1 MSALYRGRFAPSPTG
16 PLHFGSLVAALASFL
31 EARSRQG
38 LWLLRI
44 ENLDPLREPPDAT
57 SQILRT
63 LDCHGLG
70 WDGPVWYQSE
80 RLSRYQD
87 ILDRLR
93 WAGLAYDCSCSRRE
107 LRENKGR
114 HPHHCRER
122 TGPAHAKTPKA
133 RQAAVRFALDDRIW
147 SWIDGIQGPCSVRVQ
162 AEIDDFVIQ
171 RKEGFFAYQMAVVCD
186 DIAQGIT
193 EVVRGHDLL
202 SSTPFQLA
210 LYQALENPPP
220 RFHHLPVVTNQRGQ
234 KLSKQNRARPLENGR
249 AAANLHLALRFL
261 GQEPPHDLAG
271 ATVAGVMEWALS
283 NWRSARVPRCTGME
297 AP

>member
-1 MSALYRGRFAPSPTG
+1 MPVKYRGRFAPSPTG

-38 LWLLRI
+38 LWFLRI
-44 ENLDPLREPPDAT
+44 EDLDPLREPPDAT
-57 SQILRT
+57 RQILHA

-70 WDGPVWYQSE
+70 WDGAVCYQSQRQPHYRE
-80 RLSRYQD
+80 

-93 WAGLAYDCSCSRRE
+93 WAGFAYRCSCSRRE
-107 LRENKGR
+107 LRENDGR
-114 HPHHCRER
+114 HPHRCRER
-122 TGPAHAKTPKA
+122 TSPAHGESPKA
-133 RQAAVRFALDDRIW
+133 PGAAVRFALDDRIW

-220 RFHHLPVVTNQRGQ
+220 AFHHLPLVTNKRGQ
-234 KLSKQNRARPLENGR
+234 KLSKQNRARPLDNGK
-249 AAANLHLALRFL
+249 AAANLYRALRFL
-261 GQEPPHDLAG
+261 GQEPPPELAR
-271 ATVAGVMEWALS
+271 APVPAILEWALR
-283 NWRSARVPRCTGME
+283 NWRSSRIPRCTGME